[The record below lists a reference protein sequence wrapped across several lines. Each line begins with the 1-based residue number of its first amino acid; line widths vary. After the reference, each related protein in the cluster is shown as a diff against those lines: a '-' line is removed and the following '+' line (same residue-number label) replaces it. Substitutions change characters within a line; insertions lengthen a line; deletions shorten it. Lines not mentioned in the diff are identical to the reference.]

1 MGQQQLLLVIVG
13 VIIVGLAIA
22 VGIALFGAQ
31 SVASNRDA
39 MITDLQHISLLAYQ
53 YRSTLRTMAGGQGDY
68 SLFFIPTQLQS
79 NSNGTYSIT
88 DAQPNTLTLKA
99 VSANSTANIITVTV
113 DSHGKLGG
121 LTFAGE
127 FL

>member
-1 MGQQQLLLVIVG
+1 MGQQQILLVIVG

-22 VGIALFGAQ
+22 VGLALFSAQ

-39 MITDLQHISLLAYQ
+39 MITDLQHISMLAYQ
-53 YRSTLRTMAGGQGDY
+53 FRITPRAMGGGQGDY
-68 SLFFIPTQLQS
+68 SLFVIPSQMQS

-88 DAQPNTLTLKA
+88 EAQPNNLALQA
-99 VSANSTANIITVTV
+99 VSANSAANVITVTV

-127 FL
+127 FQ

>member
-1 MGQQQLLLVIVG
+1 MGQQQILLVIVG

-53 YRSTLRTMAGGQGDY
+53 YRITLRTMAGGQGDY
-68 SLFFIPTQLQS
+68 SLFVIPSQMTS

-88 DAQPNTLTLKA
+88 DAQPNTLTLQA
-99 VSANSTANIITVTV
+99 VSANSVANTITVIV
-113 DSHGKLGG
+113 DSQGKLGS
-121 LTFAGE
+121 LTFGGE
-127 FL
+127 FQ

>member
-1 MGQQQLLLVIVG
+1 MGQQQILLVIVG

-53 YRSTLRTMAGGQGDY
+53 YRITLRTMAGGQGDY
-68 SLFFIPTQLQS
+68 SLFVIPSQMTS
-79 NSNGTYSIT
+79 NSSGTYSIT
-88 DAQPNTLTLKA
+88 DAQPNTLTLQA
-99 VSANSTANIITVTV
+99 VSANSVANTITVIV
-113 DSHGKLGG
+113 DSQGKLGS
-121 LTFAGE
+121 LTFGGE
-127 FL
+127 FQ